1 LTEGCF
7 IENLRN
13 QTHIAVELYF
23 LAVGGG
29 DACTL
34 LTAVLKSEQC
44 KKGKPRHI
52 LTRTVNAK
60 DAAFL
65 V

>member
-1 LTEGCF
+1 
-7 IENLRN
+7 
-13 QTHIAVELYF
+13 LYF